1 MFFSGIHK
9 RFLRINLSKKFKLVT
24 NFFFRDRFRTMINVE
39 GDAFGAGIIEHLS
52 KEELATMSEA
62 MDDMDVR
69 EQINSVEGHLKK
81 KARENGVV
89 TGQNGSIN
97 AGYIDEK
104 GHISTEL

>member
-1 MFFSGIHK
+1 M
-9 RFLRINLSKKFKLVT
+9 NLSKKFKLVT

-52 KEELATMSEA
+52 KEELATMDSLSEA
-62 MDDMDVR
+62 MNDMDVR

-97 AGYIDEK
+97 TGYIDEK

>member
-1 MFFSGIHK
+1 
-9 RFLRINLSKKFKLVT
+9 
-24 NFFFRDRFRTMINVE
+24 MINVE

-52 KEELATMSEA
+52 KKELATMDSLSEA
-62 MDDMDVR
+62 MDGMDVR
-69 EQINSVEGHLKK
+69 EQINSVDGHLKK

-89 TGQNGSIN
+89 TEQNGSIN